1 MKRIASTIVS
11 LVMAIFIAMAS
22 FGLGSLNLVA
32 FATSVDEGLYVI
44 QSSLNSSKV
53 LDIADRE
60 TSNGTNCQIYDRNNS
75 SAQVYRV
82 IPVDEKYYIIQLA
95 MTDQMVLDI
104 SGGKGYNGCN
114 VQLYKYNGTD
124 AQLWTFE
131 ASDSGCYYI
140 KSKTGYYL
148 DVTDGKTAN
157 GTNLQIYEKNKSN
170 PDFQRFKLVKNYDT
184 ESAVA
189 YAEKYTDSSGKYYG
203 TYNKTYNIYKNP
215 NPVDYLGF
223 DCANFAS
230 QCLFNAGF
238 IATEQWEPV
247 YRGENYDGNKAK
259 TTWVAVNELYSY
271 LVSLG
276 YQTQKVKSDLSNIHI
291 GDIVFTGQGKHA
303 TICTGYSNGKP
314 VYCAHSKWRKD
325 ETYKYEDFENGYVI
339 DMSFANCK
347 KATAFSISTSKEE
360 YCTYTVCSSKGAKVR
375 SNPGS
380 SYEQKGG
387 LAKGSVVYYD
397 KVETA
402 NGYTWYHIVSVDAKS
417 GSWGNYKGYW
427 IANV

>member
-11 LVMAIFIAMAS
+11 LVMAVFIAMAS

-170 PDFQRFKLVKNYDT
+170 PDFQRFKLVKT
-184 ESAVA
+184 MILRV
-189 YAEKYTDSSGKYYG
+189 
-203 TYNKTYNIYKNP
+203 
-215 NPVDYLGF
+215 L
-223 DCANFAS
+223 
-230 QCLFNAGF
+230 
-238 IATEQWEPV
+238 
-247 YRGENYDGNKAK
+247 
-259 TTWVAVNELYSY
+259 
-271 LVSLG
+271 
-276 YQTQKVKSDLSNIHI
+276 
-291 GDIVFTGQGKHA
+291 
-303 TICTGYSNGKP
+303 
-314 VYCAHSKWRKD
+314 
-325 ETYKYEDFENGYVI
+325 
-339 DMSFANCK
+339 
-347 KATAFSISTSKEE
+347 
-360 YCTYTVCSSKGAKVR
+360 
-375 SNPGS
+375 
-380 SYEQKGG
+380 
-387 LAKGSVVYYD
+387 
-397 KVETA
+397 
-402 NGYTWYHIVSVDAKS
+402 
-417 GSWGNYKGYW
+417 
-427 IANV
+427 